1 MSTITPFLWY
11 DSAAEEAAEFYV
23 SLVDNSS
30 VDNVTRSPDGNAFV
44 VSFTLDGVRFQ
55 AMNAGPGHPFS
66 DSFSIY
72 LSAPTQERIDQLWR
86 DLTADGGE
94 PGQCGWLRD
103 RWGVSWQVV
112 PPRLEELMSSP
123 EPGVAQRVTE
133 ALLSMGKIS
142 IAQLEA
148 AAAG

>member
-30 VDNVTRSPDGNAFV
+30 VENVTRSPDGSAFV

-66 DSFSIY
+66 DAFSIY

-86 DLTADGGE
+86 DLTADGGA
-94 PGQCGWLRD
+94 PGRCGWLAD

-123 EPGVAQRVTE
+123 EPGVAQRVTD
-133 ALLSMGKIS
+133 ALLGMGKIS